1 MRHMPRYASSPM
13 GGFVRRWSD
22 QRGMTLVE
30 ILVVTAVVGI
40 LFAIALPAV
49 NTHVA
54 RQELRGATREI
65 VEVLRDA
72 RSAAVDEAEP
82 RYVAFTPPRTYQ
94 VWRYDGGPWVPAERQ
109 VVLPSSVSFTTAD
122 VTFSNVALAGEPE
135 ATSAPVPNDA
145 AYFDTRGAYPF
156 HPSLPATYGFTLI
169 ELSVS
174 LGLFA
179 IVIVSLSLMFDR
191 ALSAGSRVRF
201 DQVGK
206 TLAQEKLE
214 ELRAL
219 PFYVPW
225 TDEARRVDL
234 LDWYFPDD
242 ASVTVITPNTTGAYD
257 PTAGEWAFTTT
268 ETPLVVEGKDF
279 IRSTTVQFVAVQD
292 DGSIQAR
299 QPEAGYQTNV
309 ATADAPATQS
319 VQVTVTVSWT
329 SQGQNRSNS
338 LDTII
343 HNIRRGVPNVEAS
356 GSVLAA
362 QISGIEFH
370 DGLLPDNGVTAEV
383 LATVGEASTSFSG
396 DTGSESVGLSAD
408 VLPSFNGV
416 GAIAGWGSSNPSAAT
431 QARVS
436 TLHTLNPEGST
447 VVNLNGFEI
456 NSREPNDG
464 ARPPTLVLRLG
475 SVAGQVGQQSTTTD
489 VRVNSS
495 MALSTIPPDGAK
507 PAVPAAA
514 VWASRTIPLNSDY
527 KGVVTIAG
535 LEVNASASAS
545 ATSADTAVDWRGGGG
560 RGWGPGQPPPPLT
573 DPPGGEKRA
582 LPVRFRSFCGGWED
596 DPSTPA
602 LEDPDAGRCG
612 ATRVNTSLAPG
623 DNPVPGEIPAA
634 YVGDDG
640 SSLSLSI
647 VAGVTV
653 RDAQADPTIG
663 SSTASIAQKNILSIT
678 TQETQGAVP
687 LVPMLVGVGDASA
700 DTSYIVHEH

>member
-1 MRHMPRYASSPM
+1 MS
-13 GGFVRRWSD
+13 RW
-22 QRGMTLVE
+22 R
-30 ILVVTAVVGI
+30 
-40 LFAIALPAV
+40 
-49 NTHVA
+49 
-54 RQELRGATREI
+54 RQE
-65 VEVLRDA
+65 
-72 RSAAVDEAEP
+72 
-82 RYVAFTPPRTYQ
+82 
-94 VWRYDGGPWVPAERQ
+94 
-109 VVLPSSVSFTTAD
+109 
-122 VTFSNVALAGEPE
+122 
-135 ATSAPVPNDA
+135 
-145 AYFDTRGAYPF
+145 
-156 HPSLPATYGFTLI
+156 GFTLI

-383 LATVGEASTSFSG
+383 LATVGEASTSFREVTGSESDASADPLDVIEREPVSG
-396 DTGSESVGLSAD
+396 NLIQPEQPAAPNSGAAASSVPNTVSGNTSSESVGLSAD

-545 ATSADTAVDWRGGGG
+545 ATSADTAVDWRVVGL
-560 RGWGPGQPPPPLT
+560 RVWDPDQPPTSIT
-573 DPPGGEKRA
+573 DLPGGYNG
-582 LPVRFRSFCGGWED
+582 PFTFGFDSSCGGWED

-653 RDAQADPTIG
+653 RDAQTDPTIG

-678 TQETQGAVP
+678 TQEAPGAVP

>member
-370 DGLLPDNGVTAEV
+370 DGQLPDNGVTTEV
-383 LATVGEASTSFSG
+383 LATVGEASTSFREVTGSESDASADPLDVIEREPVSG
-396 DTGSESVGLSAD
+396 NLVQPEQPAAPNSGAAASSVPNTVSGNTSSESVGLSPG
-408 VLPSFNGV
+408 VLPSLNGV
-416 GAIAGWGSSNPSAAT
+416 GAIAGWGSSTTSAGT
-431 QARVS
+431 QAQVS
-436 TLHTLNPEGST
+436 TLHTLTPEGSS

-456 NSREPNDG
+456 NSREPDDG
-464 ARPPTLVLRLG
+464 ILPPTLVLRLG
-475 SVAGQVGQQSTTTD
+475 SVAGQVEQQSTTTE

-495 MALSTIPPDGAK
+495 MVLSTIPPDGAK

-514 VWASRTIPLNSDY
+514 VWASRTIPLNPDY

-535 LEVNASASAS
+535 LEVNASASGS
-545 ATSADTAVDWRGGGG
+545 ATSAGTAGDWWGGGG
-560 RGWGPGQPPPPLT
+560 R
-573 DPPGGEKRA
+573 
-582 LPVRFRSFCGGWED
+582 
-596 DPSTPA
+596 
-602 LEDPDAGRCG
+602 
-612 ATRVNTSLAPG
+612 
-623 DNPVPGEIPAA
+623 
-634 YVGDDG
+634 
-640 SSLSLSI
+640 
-647 VAGVTV
+647 
-653 RDAQADPTIG
+653 
-663 SSTASIAQKNILSIT
+663 
-678 TQETQGAVP
+678 
-687 LVPMLVGVGDASA
+687 
-700 DTSYIVHEH
+700 